1 MNYFSELDIST
12 AKMKRSDII
21 IDAIKRMI
29 VEQKLKP
36 GDRLPS
42 EKELIEQ
49 FHSSR
54 GTTREAL
61 KSLEILGLIERIP
74 GPKGGTR
81 VRAVESHEAMQSV
94 ANFLHFQNVTAID
107 IYSVRVFLEPVLV
120 ENAVG
125 RLSERHFNKLEEMI
139 SISQKYLEGK
149 MSRMQC
155 RKAEL
160 DFHDIIANAC
170 PNHFLSFQ
178 CTFINYILYHFL
190 YIESIESSLGREFA
204 QQNLDYHIKILASL
218 RDEDIKKARAFMAAH
233 MEDAFQYI
241 VSLKA
246 VVGNSLISIQDL

>member
-1 MNYFSELDIST
+1 MLDTHTLKI
-12 AKMKRSDII
+12 KRSDII

-49 FHSSR
+49 FNSSR

-81 VRAVESHEAMQSV
+81 VRAVDSREAMQSV
-94 ANFLHFQNVTAID
+94 ANYLHFQNVTPID
-107 IYSVRVFLEPVLV
+107 LYSVRVFLEPILI
-120 ENAVG
+120 ECAVG
-125 RLSERHFNKLEEMI
+125 HLTGSHFQELEEMI
-139 SISQKYLEGK
+139 RVSQQYLEGK
-149 MSRMQC
+149 TSRMQC

-170 PNHFLSFQ
+170 PNRFLAFQ

-204 QQNLDYHIKILASL
+204 EQNLSYHIKILAALS
-218 RDEDIKKARAFMAAH
+218 DENRGEARTLMAAH
-233 MEDAFQYI
+233 MGDAFKYI
-241 VSLKA
+241 ISLKA
-246 VVGNSLISIQDL
+246 VVDNSLIKIQDL